1 MLPRLSR
8 RLPERAPLSASP
20 RGAPELIQ
28 KVTQQCFQLTELS
41 KFGSPEAKFGSPE
54 DKFGLSDAKLGPRGA
69 KFGLRG
75 AKFGL
80 REAKF

>member
-1 MLPRLSR
+1 MICIGRLEMLTAHPDACLARKV
-8 RLPERAPLSASP
+8 
-20 RGAPELIQ
+20 Q
-28 KVTQQCFQLTELS
+28 KVTQQCFQLTGFSKFSFPEA

-54 DKFGLSDAKLGPRGA
+54 A
-69 KFGLRG
+69 KFGFPE